1 MSDIKELLEP
11 LERAIGDAL
20 IPSITGHKCKTSE
33 RELLALP
40 VKKGGLGQEN
50 PVERA
55 GFEHAISPQ
64 VTTPFV
70 AQIVSRPILILPVL
84 SKVYERL
91 IFRQLSDFID
101 INNVLNSNISAYRK
115 GQSTNTVLQAIRDDI
130 VKAIKLSEVT
140 MMILAEFSKA
150 FDMICFRNLIIKM
163 SKLGFSRDFL
173 IWTLNYVMHRKQFV
187 QIDRTDRAQRL
198 KT

>member
-20 IPSITGHKCKTSE
+20 IPSITGHKCTTSE

-70 AQIVSRPILILPVL
+70 AQIVSQARPILILPVL
-84 SKVYERL
+84 SKVYE
-91 IFRQLSDFID
+91 
-101 INNVLNSNISAYRK
+101 
-115 GQSTNTVLQAIRDDI
+115 
-130 VKAIKLSEVT
+130 
-140 MMILAEFSKA
+140 
-150 FDMICFRNLIIKM
+150 
-163 SKLGFSRDFL
+163 
-173 IWTLNYVMHRKQFV
+173 
-187 QIDRTDRAQRL
+187 
-198 KT
+198 